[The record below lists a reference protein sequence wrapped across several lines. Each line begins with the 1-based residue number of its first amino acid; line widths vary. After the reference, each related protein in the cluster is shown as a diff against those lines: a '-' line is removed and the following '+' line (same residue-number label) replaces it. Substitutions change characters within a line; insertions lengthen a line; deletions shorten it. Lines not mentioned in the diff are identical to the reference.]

1 MIEAPKKKPHYVT
14 IVVTEGGL
22 LVFMYLPFGKE
33 GERSEPCGCPQASI
47 LSTVGTE
54 YEYDTSLSD
63 VR

>member
-1 MIEAPKKKPHYVT
+1 
-14 IVVTEGGL
+14 
-22 LVFMYLPFGKE
+22 MYLSFGKE
-33 GERSEPCGCPQASI
+33 RERSEPCGCPQASI